1 MDSVA
6 DSVTIEPEAV
16 NTEVEKNTSPR
27 TLSPMTRS
35 RWLPLLT
42 LALLT
47 SLSIQRSKQFK
58 RSRYLAHAIGLVGL
72 QQIQRLTLRRCRNVG
87 RLSLLAAGI
96 TGCWL
101 GSGDPLIAWAAS
113 NSLEGQPTVAPVI
126 ASSTPSLK
134 SSSLV
139 THRARSSHR
148 PGNLAGD
155 LLNNIPKNSSYQRSS
170 YQRSNPKN
178 SVSSSAVQKAGL
190 EPSSAPLDLEAL
202 NLNTLP
208 PLSTRD
214 YQTRSDVSQSDL
226 SAPSLW
232 WRVAEIGDRL
242 LTDWL
247 IYPDDRRVD
256 VVVDPQRWNW
266 MSYLDHY
273 RVMMQLANETQP
285 HGYSVRV
292 FDPQEPTQP
301 LASYTCDRPEPPEQF
316 AGLLEDNT
324 AIETVTNHPKN
335 LVQPVTALET
345 QPKETHD
352 SYRERVDPVLTEN
365 TEPQETQ
372 AIACDLKI
380 TGSNQQAWR

>member
-1 MDSVA
+1 
-6 DSVTIEPEAV
+6 
-16 NTEVEKNTSPR
+16 
-27 TLSPMTRS
+27 
-35 RWLPLLT
+35 
-42 LALLT
+42 
-47 SLSIQRSKQFK
+47 
-58 RSRYLAHAIGLVGL
+58 
-72 QQIQRLTLRRCRNVG
+72 
-87 RLSLLAAGI
+87 
-96 TGCWL
+96 
-101 GSGDPLIAWAAS
+101 
-113 NSLEGQPTVAPVI
+113 
-126 ASSTPSLK
+126 
-134 SSSLV
+134 
-139 THRARSSHR
+139 
-148 PGNLAGD
+148 
-155 LLNNIPKNSSYQRSS
+155 
-170 YQRSNPKN
+170 
-178 SVSSSAVQKAGL
+178 
-190 EPSSAPLDLEAL
+190 
-202 NLNTLP
+202 
-208 PLSTRD
+208 LSTRD

-324 AIETVTNHPKN
+324 AIETVTNHPTN
-335 LVQPVTALET
+335 HPTTQPANPLQPATALAAT
-345 QPKETHD
+345 QTKGTHD
-352 SYRERVDPVLTEN
+352 NNRGRIDPVLTEN